1 MFRFGSLPHR
11 FFYHLPIALVAGMF
25 LIALAGCGGSAPG
38 TVTTNPI
45 AATPQTPS
53 PNGRAM
59 GGQQPVYGGTVQL
72 WQVNTDGSGAAPM
85 LSSAVTTDING
96 YFTLTG
102 LYRCPSPSTQVY
114 LTVTGGN
121 PGAGNN
127 AALGL
132 MAALGPC
139 GSLSPS
145 TYVIV
150 NEVTTVASVWALQ
163 QFMGATFGVAGAED
177 IAVNTL
183 AQSTAGMINAFSTVP
198 VLVTLSQGLATS
210 NFSNATLESAR
221 INTIANIL
229 SVCVNS
235 NGTGTCADLFAAV
248 TPSGDPAPGDTIQAA
263 LYMAQN
269 PANNVAQIYSFAPA
283 IGAPF
288 LPDLTTQPFDW
299 TLAVTYAG
307 SGLNIPYQIAADAG
321 GNVWIANSPGSP
333 NNGLVELGT
342 NGQPAAG
349 SPFLSGSSSPLSG
362 PRTVAPDTLGN
373 VWIANHGSSANDLVS
388 FPGSGSTFNTYI
400 AASGCLPETV
410 AIDGINNAYF
420 ACGGTGFTNL
430 FEFANTG
437 SVTSPVYSSAATQFQ
452 AVGSSPQALA
462 VDTSGNVWV
471 ANHGSNSV
479 SEFPSGFTPSTAP
492 ITYSLASSPNGIAVD
507 HAGNLWTAT
516 GSTLSELVK
525 SGSSYTVS
533 NFSGGGLNSP
543 SALAIDGSGNIWV
556 ANSAYSTISGTNY
569 VSVSEFSNNGT
580 AITEAT
586 SSNTP
591 DIPGGYA
598 HTTTANAPS
607 PSGIAVDPSGNVW
620 ITGCGS
626 SSTCTNLSFVMELV
640 GAATPVVTPLSAAV
654 AGNYLGCCSFTP
666 ASPGGTVPVEPGYIS
681 LQTNAYSPLQEG
693 GSLSFLVT
701 RIGGSSGTVGVSYAT
716 SNGSAIAGTDYT
728 STSGTLSW
736 SSGDTSVR
744 TITVPWTSSTN
755 YTASKTFTLTLSGA
769 TGGAGIT
776 PYPTTL
782 VSVSDQVTSTAPP
795 FTGTNPP
802 FYITPPSTHF
812 NLTSPTTWK
821 VQLPVDIYGGNG
833 GTNQIQFA
841 STEVTSLT
849 GFSDPYYY
857 LNSSNQ
863 IVFTAPSDG
872 AVTTPGAGTNDARSE
887 FRELY
892 SGPGSDSNSDW
903 YGDTDSGAGGTMT
916 GICKFNSVSVDTD
929 AGYFA
934 QIHGQNNPFIILL
947 YRPGYSDI
955 EIQVE
960 NTSAATSSTRTELVT
975 GVSLGDTI
983 SYSLTYSAPS
993 LSGAGTITVLATD
1006 TTTNSSLG
1014 TKTIAVDSS
1023 WSSQGQY
1030 FKLGAYSGA
1039 NHINNPAGDQ
1049 TQVVYS
1055 SWAITH

>member
-1 MFRFGSLPHR
+1 MFGFGHLPHR
-11 FFYHLPIALVAGMF
+11 SSYRLSVACVAGMF
-25 LIALAGCGGSAPG
+25 SIAIAGCGGSSLG
-38 TVTTNPI
+38 TATQNPI
-45 AATPQTPS
+45 ALTPSS

-59 GGQQPVYGGTVQL
+59 GGQQPVYDGTVQL

-85 LSSAVTTDING
+85 LTSAVTTDING
-96 YFTLTG
+96 YFTITG
-102 LYRCPSPSTQVY
+102 LYKCPSPSTQVY

-127 AALGL
+127 ASLAL
-132 MAALGPC
+132 MAAFGSC
-139 GSLSPS
+139 GSLTPS
-145 TYVIV
+145 TYIVV

-183 AQSTAGMINAFSTVP
+183 AQSTTGMINAFSTVP
-198 VLVTLSQGLATS
+198 VLVTLSEGLATS
-210 NFSNATLESAR
+210 SFPNATIESAK
-221 INTIANIL
+221 INTIANVL
-229 SVCVNS
+229 SYCVNS
-235 NGTGTCADLFAAV
+235 NGTGACADLFAAV
-248 TPSGDPAPGDTIQAA
+248 TPSGDTAPADTIQAA

-269 PANNVAQIYSFAPA
+269 PANNVAQIYGFVPA

-299 TLAVTYAG
+299 TLAVTYTG
-307 SGLNIPYQIAADAG
+307 SGLNIPNQIAADAG
-321 GNVWIANSPGSP
+321 GNIWITNSPGYP
-333 NNGLVELGT
+333 NNGLVELGP

-362 PRTVAPDTLGN
+362 PRTPVLDTLGN
-373 VWIANHGSSANDLVS
+373 IWIANHGSSANDLVS
-388 FPGSGSTFNTYI
+388 FPGSGSSFTTLI
-400 AASGCLPETV
+400 AASGCLPQTMAV
-410 AIDGINNAYF
+410 DGSNNVYF

-430 FEFANTG
+430 YGFANTG
-437 SVTSPVYSSAATQFQ
+437 TVGSPVYPTSATQFR

-462 VDTSGNVWV
+462 VDPSGNVWV
-471 ANHGSNSV
+471 GNNGSSSV
-479 SEFPSGFTPSTAP
+479 SEFPSGFTTSTTP
-492 ITYSLASSPNGIAVD
+492 TTYSLTSAPNGIAVD
-507 HAGNLWTAT
+507 HSGNVWTST
-516 GSTLSELVK
+516 GSSLSELVK
-525 SGSSYTVS
+525 SGASYSVSS
-533 NFSGGGLNSP
+533 FSGGGLNSP
-543 SALAIDGSGNIWV
+543 SSVAIDGRGNIWV

-569 VSVSEFSNNGT
+569 VSISEFSNNGT
-580 AITEAT
+580 AMTEAT

-598 HTTTANAPS
+598 HATTATVPS
-607 PSGIAVDPSGNVW
+607 PSGVTVDPSGNVW
-620 ITGCGS
+620 IAGCGS
-626 SSTCTNLSFVMELV
+626 SSSCTSISFVMELV
-640 GAATPVVTPLSAAV
+640 GAGTPVVTPLSTAI

-666 ASPGGTVPVEPGYIS
+666 ASPGGTVPAEPGYIS
-681 LQTNAYSPLQEG
+681 LQTSAYSPLQEG
-693 GSLSFLVT
+693 GSLAFLVT
-701 RIGGSSGTVGVSYAT
+701 RVGGSNGTVGVTYAT
-716 SNGSAIAGTDYT
+716 SDGSAIAGTDYT
-728 STSGTLSW
+728 STGGTLSW
-736 SSGDTSVR
+736 STGDTSVR
-744 TITVPWTSSTN
+744 TITVPWINSTN
-755 YTASKTFTLTLSGA
+755 YTGSKTFTLTLSNP

-776 PYPTTL
+776 PYPSTL
-782 VSVSDQVTSTAPP
+782 VSVSDQVTSSAPP
-795 FTGTNPP
+795 FTGTIPP

-833 GTNQIQFA
+833 GDNQVQFA

-863 IVFTAPSDG
+863 IVFTAPSNG
-872 AVTTPGAGTNDARSE
+872 AVTTPGSGTNDARSE

-892 SGPGSDSNSDW
+892 TGPGSDSNSDW

-916 GICKFNSVSVDTD
+916 GTCKFNSVSVDTD

-947 YRPGYSDI
+947 YRPGYNDI

-975 GVSLGDTI
+975 GVSMGDTI
-983 SYSLTYSAPS
+983 TYSLTYSAPS
-993 LSGAGTITVLATD
+993 LTAAGTIKVIATD
-1006 TTTNSSLG
+1006 TTTNSTLG
-1014 TKTIAVDSS
+1014 TKTIAADSS

-1049 TQVVYS
+1049 TQVVYTT
-1055 SWAITH
+1055 WAITH